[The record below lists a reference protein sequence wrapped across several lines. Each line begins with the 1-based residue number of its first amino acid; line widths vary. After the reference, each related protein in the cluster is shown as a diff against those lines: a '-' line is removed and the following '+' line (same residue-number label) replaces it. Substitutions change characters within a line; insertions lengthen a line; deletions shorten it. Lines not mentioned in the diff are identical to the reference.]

1 MPFTTA
7 TDTELAG
14 RATAIADASAKLD
27 EVDYPERNWIAQS
40 IAHGDAVLQA
50 SAALRNHF
58 RERTD
63 VLVAMELAVYYRR
76 DDNNLWLQPD
86 VQVVFGVSPENRS
99 SYRIWEEGKAPD
111 FVLEVA
117 SPSTA
122 ENDAEHKAREYARI
136 GVREYWRLDPDGTL
150 MGSALEGYEASGGKY
165 DPVQPVA
172 SSDRERRYRSQ
183 VLGLELRSQR
193 QARATVLVFRDP
205 RTGEET
211 DGALEEAERRR
222 RIAERDSRAAKQ
234 EVIAAKQRASAAEER
249 ASAAEQETSAAKQ
262 EAIAAKQEA
271 SAADERVRALEEQL
285 RALTA
290 DTAPAERDR

>member
-7 TDTELAG
+7 TETELAG
-14 RATAIADASAKLD
+14 RATAIAEASAKPG

-50 SAALRNHF
+50 AAALRNHF
-58 RERTD
+58 RDRTD

-76 DDNNLWLQPD
+76 NDNNLWLQPD

-122 ENDAEHKAREYARI
+122 ENDAEHKAGEYARI

-150 MGSALEGYEASGGKY
+150 MGSALARLSLR
-165 DPVQPVA
+165 PT
-172 SSDRERRYRSQ
+172 R
-183 VLGLELRSQR
+183 LGSKLRGH
-193 QARATVLVFRDP
+193 TRD
-205 RTGEET
+205 G
-211 DGALEEAERRR
+211 
-222 RIAERDSRAAKQ
+222 
-234 EVIAAKQRASAAEER
+234 
-249 ASAAEQETSAAKQ
+249 
-262 EAIAAKQEA
+262 
-271 SAADERVRALEEQL
+271 VRAPD
-285 RALTA
+285 A
-290 DTAPAERDR
+290 APLCGRGRRMVA

>member
-1 MPFTTA
+1 MPVTTA
-7 TDTELAG
+7 TETELSG
-14 RATAIADASAKLD
+14 RATAVAEASAKPD
-27 EVDYPERNWIAQS
+27 GIEYPERNWIAQS

-50 SAALRNHF
+50 AAALRNHF
-58 RERTD
+58 RDRTD
-63 VLVAMELAVYYRR
+63 VLVAMDLAVYYRR

-86 VQVVFGVSPENRS
+86 VQVVFGVSPANRS

-122 ENDAEHKAREYARI
+122 ENDADHKVREYARI

-165 DPVQPVA
+165 APVQPVA

-193 QARATVLVFRDP
+193 QARATVLVLRDP

-234 EVIAAKQRASAAEER
+234 EAIAAKQR

>member
-7 TDTELAG
+7 TETELAG
-14 RATAIADASAKLD
+14 RATAIAEASAKPG

-50 SAALRNHF
+50 AAALRNHF
-58 RERTD
+58 RDRTD

-76 DDNNLWLQPD
+76 NDNNLWLQPD

-122 ENDAEHKAREYARI
+122 ENDAEHKAGEYARI

-150 MGSALEGYEASGGKY
+150 MGSALEGYEASSGKY

-193 QARATVLVFRDP
+193 QARATVLVLRDP

-222 RIAERDSRAAKQ
+222 RIAERDSR
-234 EVIAAKQRASAAEER
+234 AAKQRASAAEER